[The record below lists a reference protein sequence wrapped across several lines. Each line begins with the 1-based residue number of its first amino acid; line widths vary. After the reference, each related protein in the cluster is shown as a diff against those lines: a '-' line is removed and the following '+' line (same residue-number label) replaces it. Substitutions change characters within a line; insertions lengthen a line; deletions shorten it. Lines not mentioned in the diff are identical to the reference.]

1 MRDGLD
7 RPARLERVVDTAR
20 GRFAR
25 RGLRAT
31 RMSDIAD
38 ALGVSVGSLYTYA
51 ASKEGLFDLVLKR
64 ALAPPGYR
72 LPSKLPAPHRT
83 PEQTVR
89 WLRRRLDFKSDFPL
103 LDSAGAPPHPSP
115 AAIAAELF
123 DVSSSLAP
131 GFEVIERSAPGVPE
145 LLALFLSLRRGLIDR
160 LEGWID
166 AGGRAGVL
174 RRVDDPAV
182 TSRLVLEAALWA
194 AQRRRRDRESVGIGE
209 AEARAALVDLVVATL
224 EPAARVLP

>member
-1 MRDGLD
+1 
-7 RPARLERVVDTAR
+7 
-20 GRFAR
+20 
-25 RGLRAT
+25 
-31 RMSDIAD
+31 MSDIAE

-51 ASKEGLFDLVLKR
+51 ASKEGLFDLVLRR
-64 ALAPPGYR
+64 ALVPGYR
-72 LPSKLPAPHRT
+72 LPSELPAPHRT

-103 LDSAGAPPHPSP
+103 LDASGEPPHPRP
-115 AAIAAELF
+115 AEIAGELF

-160 LEGWID
+160 LERWID
-166 AGGRAGVL
+166 GGGRTGVL
-174 RRVDDPAV
+174 RRVQDPSV

-194 AQRRRRDRESVGIGE
+194 AQRRRRDRESMGIDD
-209 AEARAALVDLVVATL
+209 ARARAALVDLVVAML
-224 EPAARVLP
+224 EPVAGTPA

>member
-1 MRDGLD
+1 MRIGRSVKLCRVGHPTTTRLRGGLD

-31 RMSDIAD
+31 RMSDITE
-38 ALGVSVGSLYTYA
+38 ALDVSVGSLYTYA

-103 LDSAGAPPHPSP
+103 LDAAGAPPPP
-115 AAIAAELF
+115 PPR
-123 DVSSSLAP
+123 P
-131 GFEVIERSAPGVPE
+131 GARPGVC
-145 LLALFLSLRRGLIDR
+145 LS
-160 LEGWID
+160 
-166 AGGRAGVL
+166 
-174 RRVDDPAV
+174 
-182 TSRLVLEAALWA
+182 
-194 AQRRRRDRESVGIGE
+194 
-209 AEARAALVDLVVATL
+209 
-224 EPAARVLP
+224 

>member
-1 MRDGLD
+1 
-7 RPARLERVVDTAR
+7 
-20 GRFAR
+20 
-25 RGLRAT
+25 
-31 RMSDIAD
+31 MSDIAE

-72 LPSKLPAPHRT
+72 LPTNLPAPHRT

-103 LDSAGAPPHPSP
+103 LDAAGEPPHPRP
-115 AAIAAELF
+115 AEIAGELF

-145 LLALFLSLRRGLIDR
+145 LLALFISLRRGLIER
-160 LEGWID
+160 LERWID
-166 AGGRAGVL
+166 GGGRTGVL
-174 RRVDDPAV
+174 RRVEEPSV

-194 AQRRRRDRESVGIGE
+194 AQRRRRDRESVGIDD
-209 AEARAALVDLVVATL
+209 ARARAALVDLVVATL
-224 EPAARVLP
+224 EPVARTRS